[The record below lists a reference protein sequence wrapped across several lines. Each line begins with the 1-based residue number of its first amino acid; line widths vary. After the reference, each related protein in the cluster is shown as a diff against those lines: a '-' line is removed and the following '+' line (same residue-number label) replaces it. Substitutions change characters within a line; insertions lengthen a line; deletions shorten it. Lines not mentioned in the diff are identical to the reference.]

1 MDLIKDIKTWGVQD
15 SADVYNIRN
24 WGKGY
29 FGINGEGNVA
39 VFPDRREERAI
50 DLKKLVDE
58 LIMRGINLPVL
69 VRFTD
74 ILKHRVGE
82 IHEAFK
88 SAIAENSYQGTYSG
102 VYPVKVNQQR
112 HVVEEIVEFG
122 KPFGFGLEAGSK
134 PELLPASSPKDR
146 KSTRLNSSPAN
157 I

>member
-1 MDLIKDIKTWGVQD
+1 MDLMKAMKRWSVQD

-29 FGINGEGNVA
+29 FGINNDGNVS
-39 VFPDRREERAI
+39 VSPSKREDQQI

-82 IHEAFK
+82 IHDASK
-88 SAIAENSYQGTYSG
+88 PAIAENNYGGSYSC
-102 VYPVKVNQQR
+102 VYPIKVNQQ
-112 HVVEEIVEFG
+112 
-122 KPFGFGLEAGSK
+122 
-134 PELLPASSPKDR
+134 
-146 KSTRLNSSPAN
+146 
-157 I
+157 

>member
-1 MDLIKDIKTWGVQD
+1 MDLMKAMKAWGIQD

-39 VFPDRREERAI
+39 VFPDKHEGRAI

-82 IHEAFK
+82 MHEAFRA
-88 SAIAENSYQGTYSG
+88 AIAENSYGGSYSC
-102 VYPVKVNQQR
+102 VYPV
-112 HVVEEIVEFG
+112 
-122 KPFGFGLEAGSK
+122 
-134 PELLPASSPKDR
+134 
-146 KSTRLNSSPAN
+146 
-157 I
+157 